1 MTRPAPPLPAPVP
14 PSEQGGRRRSALGAI
29 ALALA
34 VLAGCRTLP
43 ADELRQ
49 PVAIEVTAQHVP
61 LNYQDHRIHTI
72 GKLRYRGG
80 LSLSAGEPHFGGL
93 SGLIVSAD
101 GTKITAVSDMGY
113 WLAGS
118 LGYGRGGDL
127 VSMADVRMGPL
138 LAPDGTP
145 TTGKLRGDAESITP
159 DGRGGFLV
167 GFEQSH
173 RLWRYPTLAGRPSLV
188 QAPTELSRAPAN
200 GGLEA
205 LAKLDD
211 GRFLALSEQL
221 AVPGGTRGWIGASKR
236 WEPLTLAAD
245 GGFAPT
251 AAAVLP
257 NGDALVLERRF
268 PPVGARV
275 LRIDATSIKPGAT
288 LEGEELARLEGA
300 TVVDNMEG
308 IAARTGPKGE
318 TLIYLLSD
326 DNFNPL
332 QQTLLLMFEL
342 SP

>member
-1 MTRPAPPLPAPVP
+1 
-14 PSEQGGRRRSALGAI
+14 
-29 ALALA
+29 

-43 ADELRQ
+43 AEELRQ
-49 PVAIEVTAQHVP
+49 PVPIGVTARSVP
-61 LNYQDHRIHTI
+61 LDYRDDRIHTI

-80 LSLSAGEPHFGGL
+80 LSLGADEPHFGGL

-101 GTKITAVSDMGY
+101 GARITAVSDMGY
-113 WLAGS
+113 WLTGS
-118 LGYGRGGDL
+118 LGYGGGDL
-127 VSMADVRMGPL
+127 VTIADVTMGPL
-138 LAPDGTP
+138 LAPDGTR

-167 GFEQSH
+167 GFEQTH
-173 RLWRYPTLAGRPSLV
+173 RLWRYPTLAGRPTPV
-188 QAPTELSRAPAN
+188 QAPKELGQAPAN

-211 GRFLALSEQL
+211 GRFLALTEQL
-221 AVPGGTRGWIGASKR
+221 AVPGGTRGWIGGPKR
-236 WEPLTLAAD
+236 WQPLTLTAD

-257 NGDALVLERRF
+257 GGDVLVLERRF

-275 LRIDATSIKPGAT
+275 LRIDAGSIKPGAT
-288 LEGEELARLEGA
+288 IDGEELARLEGA
-300 TVVDNMEG
+300 TIVDNMEG
-308 IAARTGPKGE
+308 VAARKGSNGE
-318 TLIYLLSD
+318 ALIYLLSD

-342 SP
+342 VP

>member
-1 MTRPAPPLPAPVP
+1 V
-14 PSEQGGRRRSALGAI
+14 
-29 ALALA
+29 ALA
-34 VLAGCRTLP
+34 VLGACRTLP

-49 PVAIEVTAQHVP
+49 PVAIEVTAEHVP
-61 LNYQDHRIHTI
+61 LNYRDHRIHTI

-101 GTKITAVSDMGY
+101 GARITAVSDMGY
-113 WLAGS
+113 WLTGS
-118 LGYGRGGDL
+118 LGYGAGDL
-127 VSMADVRMGPL
+127 VSIADVAMGPL
-138 LAPDGTP
+138 LAPDGTR

-167 GFEQSH
+167 GFEQTH
-173 RLWRYPTLAGRPSLV
+173 RLWRYPTLAGRPTPV
-188 QAPTELSRAPAN
+188 QAPKELSQAPAN

-211 GRFLALSEQL
+211 GRFLALTEQL
-221 AVPGGTRGWIGASKR
+221 AAPGGTRGWIGGPER
-236 WEPLTLAAD
+236 WQPLSLVAD

-257 NGDALVLERRF
+257 GGDLLVLERRF

-275 LRIDATSIKPGAT
+275 LRIDAASIKPGAT
-288 LEGEELARLEGA
+288 LAGEELARLEGA
-300 TVVDNMEG
+300 TVVDNLEG
-308 IAARTGPKGE
+308 IAARKGSNGE

-342 SP
+342 TP

>member
-1 MTRPAPPLPAPVP
+1 V
-14 PSEQGGRRRSALGAI
+14 
-29 ALALA
+29 ALA
-34 VLAGCRTLP
+34 VLGACRTLP

-49 PVAIEVTAQHVP
+49 PVAIEVTAEHVP
-61 LNYQDHRIHTI
+61 LNYRDHRIHTI

-93 SGLIVSAD
+93 SGLIVSTD
-101 GTKITAVSDMGY
+101 GARITAVSDMGY
-113 WLAGS
+113 WLTGS
-118 LGYGRGGDL
+118 LGYGAGDL
-127 VSMADVRMGPL
+127 ISIADVAMGPL
-138 LAPDGTP
+138 LAPDGTR

-167 GFEQSH
+167 GFEQTH
-173 RLWRYPTLAGRPSLV
+173 RLWRYPTLAGRPTPV
-188 QAPTELSRAPAN
+188 QAPKELSQAPAN

-211 GRFLALSEQL
+211 GRFLALTEQL
-221 AVPGGTRGWIGASKR
+221 AAPGGTRGWIGGPER
-236 WEPLTLAAD
+236 WQPLSLVAD

-257 NGDALVLERRF
+257 GGDLLVLERRF

-275 LRIDATSIKPGAT
+275 LRIDAAWIKPGAT
-288 LEGEELARLEGA
+288 LDGEELARLEGA
-300 TVVDNMEG
+300 TVVDNLEG
-308 IAARTGPKGE
+308 IAARKGSNGE

-342 SP
+342 TP

>member
-1 MTRPAPPLPAPVP
+1 MTRPAPPLPAPP
-14 PSEQGGRRRSALGAI
+14 PAHGGRRRSALVLI
-29 ALALA
+29 AVALA
-34 VLAGCRTLP
+34 VLGACRTLP

-49 PVAIEVTAQHVP
+49 PVAIEVTAGHVP
-61 LNYQDHRIHTI
+61 LNYQDHRIHTV

-80 LSLSAGEPHFGGL
+80 LTLSASEPHFGGL

-113 WLAGS
+113 WLASS
-118 LGYGRGGDL
+118 LGYGSGGDL
-127 VSMADVRMGPL
+127 VSIADVRMGPL
-138 LAPDGTP
+138 LAPDGKP

-167 GFEQSH
+167 GFEQTH
-173 RLWRYPTLAGRPSLV
+173 RLWRYPTLAGRPTTV
-188 QAPTELSRAPAN
+188 QAPKELSQAPAN

-205 LAKLDD
+205 LAKLED
-211 GRFLALSEQL
+211 GRFLALTEQL
-221 AVPGGTRGWIGASKR
+221 AVPGGTRGWIGGPKR
-236 WEPLTLAAD
+236 WQPLTLVAD

-257 NGDALVLERRF
+257 DGDVLVLERRF

-275 LRIDATSIKPGAT
+275 LRIDAASIKAGAT
-288 LEGEELARLEGA
+288 LDGQELARLEGA

-308 IAARTGPKGE
+308 IAARKGSNGE